1 MLPSYMKPREDDQ
14 TENQPRDEVDRPV
27 RELPDRARDHSRD
40 YSRDRSQRRSDED
53 RDYRDRER
61 EFRDREPDRYEPS
74 RNRPDRS
81 YDRAHDRAR
90 SPERAPEAEE
100 YRNGHSNPID
110 DQKMAAWE
118 DDKMEVRWL

>member
-1 MLPSYMKPREDDQ
+1 MLPSYMKPRGDEQ
-14 TENQPRDEVDRPV
+14 NENQPREEVDRPV

-40 YSRDRSQRRSDED
+40 YSRDRSQRRSDDD

-61 EFRDREPDRYEPS
+61 EF

-90 SPERAPEAEE
+90 TPERAPEAEE